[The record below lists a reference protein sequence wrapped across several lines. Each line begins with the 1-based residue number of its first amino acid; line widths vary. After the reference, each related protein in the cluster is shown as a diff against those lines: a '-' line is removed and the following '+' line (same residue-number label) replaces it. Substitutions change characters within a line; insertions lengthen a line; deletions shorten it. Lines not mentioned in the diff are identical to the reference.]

1 MKKIIL
7 TVSLLSMFVITLPV
21 WADKKHHPETK
32 VAPPATQMRMGKMET
47 SMGMMRDEMNMMEKK
62 MMMKKR

>member
-21 WADKKHHPETK
+21 WAEK
-32 VAPPATQMRMGKMET
+32 T
-47 SMGMMRDEMNMMEKK
+47 SSRN
-62 MMMKKR
+62 